1 MAMSEYVKRLRDKFG
16 NDLLQMPSVS
26 IVTYDEK
33 GRLLLVLDA
42 DTNLWTVPGGSIDP
56 CEVPADAAVREMWE
70 ETGLLID
77 PIKIIGVYGGPDQ
90 IVEYSNGDRTSYVT
104 IVFEGRIIKG
114 NLRPDGQE
122 TIELKYFFRDEIKSL
137 KLQPWLIDVV
147 DNFFLEQ
154 KEPFFNKTEWKPND
168 Y

>member
-1 MAMSEYVKRLRDKFG
+1 MAISEYVKRLRDKFG

-26 IVTYDEK
+26 IVTFDDK

-90 IVEYSNGDRTSYVT
+90 IVEYSNG
-104 IVFEGRIIKG
+104 ILKG

-122 TIELKYFFRDEIKSL
+122 TIEVKYFFRDEMRSL
-137 KLQPWLIDVV
+137 KLQPWLINVV

-154 KEPFFNKTEWKPND
+154 KEPFFNKSEWKPTD
-168 Y
+168 